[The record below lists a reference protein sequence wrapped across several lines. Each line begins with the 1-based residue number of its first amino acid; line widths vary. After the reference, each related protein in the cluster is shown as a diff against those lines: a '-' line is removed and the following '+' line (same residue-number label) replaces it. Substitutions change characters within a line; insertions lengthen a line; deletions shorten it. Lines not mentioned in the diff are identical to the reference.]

1 MQYYKNTE
9 LAKLYNVSEKSVR
22 NWIDATHDGKL
33 DLTLIDDNGHY
44 FIANTTKNITIIRNL
59 VDKGKKFR
67 NTRGYKVI
75 KPTREFFEM
84 YDAAQV
90 YDIISTIDTYKE
102 IPHKYSYFDG
112 GAQHWDSYTHKLV
125 AETQPNLLT
134 NSIDLLKLCMP
145 YLDRLTSAFDNINII
160 DVGVGNALPVRNLV
174 DHLVEQK
181 KLGRYIGLD
190 VSKDMLEIARRNLE
204 LWFGNKVHFE
214 GYVCDFSHQRFRD
227 LYLPQVFAEDEKSTI
242 NLHLFLGGTIANLRR
257 PDRTLSTIHDSM
269 SKDDVLISTMKLD
282 TPATRRYFDFSAG
295 SDAPALDLQEKNI
308 LNLLNIDE
316 SLYTVEQRFDEKLF
330 ERRIQVRFN
339 VAVSIE
345 FELDGRTKTV
355 EVNKDESI
363 LLWRSKH
370 RNLLQ
375 MLQLFDRNDFETM
388 ETIRT
393 KDPECLLIMSKVKVN
408 RE

>member
-1 MQYYKNTE
+1 MHYYKNTE
-9 LAKLYNVSEKSVR
+9 LAKLYKVSEKSIR
-22 NWIDATHDGKL
+22 NWIEATHDGKL
-33 DLTLIDDNGHY
+33 DLTLYEENGHA
-44 FIANTTKNITIIRNL
+44 FIANTTKNITIIKGL

-67 NTRGYKVI
+67 NSRGYKVV

-84 YDAAQV
+84 YDSAQV
-90 YDIISTIDTYKE
+90 YDMISSIDTYKE

-112 GAQHWDSYTHKLV
+112 GAEHWDKYTHKLI
-125 AETQPNLLT
+125 AETAPNLLT
-134 NSIDLLKLCMP
+134 NSMDLLRLSMP
-145 YLDRLTSAFDNINII
+145 YIDRLISGFDNINII
-160 DVGVGNALPVRNLV
+160 DVGVGNGLPVRSLV
-174 DHLVEQK
+174 SHLIDQN

-190 VSKDMLEIARRNLE
+190 VSQDMLEIAKHNFA
-204 LWFGNKVHFE
+204 LWFGDKVRFE

-227 LYLPQVFAEDEKSTI
+227 LYLPEILAEDEKSTL

-257 PDRTLSTIHDSM
+257 PERTLTTIHDSM

-282 TPATRRYFDFSAG
+282 TPTTRRYFDFSAG

-316 SLYTVEQRFDEKLF
+316 SYYLIEQQFDEKLF

-339 VAVSIE
+339 IALCLE
-345 FELDGRTKTV
+345 FNIGDRTKMV
-355 EVNKDESI
+355 EINKDDAI

-375 MLQLFDRNDFETM
+375 MLQLFDDNDFETM
-388 ETIRT
+388 QIIRS
-393 KDPECLLIMSKVKVN
+393 KNLECLLIVSKNKIN
-408 RE
+408 

>member
-9 LAKLYNVSEKSVR
+9 LAKLYNVSEKSIR
-22 NWIDATHDGKL
+22 NWIEATHDGKL
-33 DLTLIDDNGHY
+33 DLTLIEENGHS
-44 FIANTTKNITIIRNL
+44 FIANTTKNSTIVKDL

-67 NTRGYKVI
+67 NTRGYKVV
-75 KPTREFFEM
+75 KPTTEFFEM
-84 YDAAQV
+84 YDAEQV

-112 GAQHWDSYTHKLV
+112 GAEHWDKYTHKLV
-125 AETQPNLLT
+125 AETSPNLLT
-134 NSIDLLKLCMP
+134 NSIDLLRLSTP
-145 YLDRLTSAFDNINII
+145 FLDRLLDDFDSVNII

-174 DHLVEQK
+174 NHLIEQNK
-181 KLGRYIGLD
+181 FGRYIGLD
-190 VSKDMLEIARRNLE
+190 ISKDMLEIAKHNLE
-204 LWFGNKVHFE
+204 LWFGDKVKFE

-227 LYLPQVFAEDEKSTI
+227 LYLPEVFAENESKTL

-257 PDRTLSTIHDSM
+257 PDRSLSTIHDSM
-269 SKDDVLISTMKLD
+269 SRNDVLVSTMKLD

-316 SLYTVEQRFDEKLF
+316 SLYSVEQRFDEDLL

-339 VAVSIE
+339 VAVCIE
-345 FELDGRTKTV
+345 FELGGRTKVV
-355 EVNKDESI
+355 ELNKDDSI

-375 MLQLFDRNDFETM
+375 MLQLFDQNDLETM
-388 ETIRT
+388 QTIRS
-393 KDPECLLIMSKVKVN
+393 KNLECLLIVSKVKVN
-408 RE
+408 K